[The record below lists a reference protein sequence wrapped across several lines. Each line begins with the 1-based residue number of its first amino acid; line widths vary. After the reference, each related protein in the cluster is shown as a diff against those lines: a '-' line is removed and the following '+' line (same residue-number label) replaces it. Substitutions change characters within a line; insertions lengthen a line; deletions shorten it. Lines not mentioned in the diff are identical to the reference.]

1 MGHGTY
7 PFGIRRSW
15 IVRRG
20 ACTPYCSHAMSCRL
34 AVNVL
39 AFYYNEIKWLHIACV
54 ALSGGLFTLRG
65 LLMMCGGSQLA
76 NHRHLARVSY
86 VIDTILLAGAVLLT
100 IIIHQ
105 YPVANAWLS
114 VKLLLLIGYVL
125 LGIFALRRGKTR
137 LRRSACFVA
146 ALLVYGF
153 IISVA
158 VTHNPRGLLSR
169 SNHAFNAAVPSPV
182 PADAE
187 HW

>member
-1 MGHGTY
+1 
-7 PFGIRRSW
+7 
-15 IVRRG
+15 
-20 ACTPYCSHAMSCRL
+20 MSCRL

-39 AFYYNEIKWLHIACV
+39 AYYYNEIKWLHIACV
-54 ALSGGLFTLRG
+54 ALSGSLFTLRG

-86 VIDTILLAGAVLLT
+86 VIDTILLAAAVLLT

-114 VKLLLLIGYVL
+114 VKLLLLIVYVF
-125 LGIFALRRGKTR
+125 LGIHALRRGKTR

-158 VTHNPRGLLSR
+158 VTHNPRGLLSG

-182 PADAE
+182 PADEE

>member
-1 MGHGTY
+1 
-7 PFGIRRSW
+7 
-15 IVRRG
+15 
-20 ACTPYCSHAMSCRL
+20 MSCRL

-54 ALSGGLFTLRG
+54 TLSGSLFTFRG
-65 LLMMCGGSQLA
+65 LLVMCGSQLA
-76 NHRHLARVSY
+76 NHIYLARVSY
-86 VIDTILLAGAVLLT
+86 VIDTILLAAAVLLT

-114 VKLLLLIGYVL
+114 VKLLLLIVYVF
-125 LGIFALRRGKTR
+125 LGIHALRRGKTW
-137 LRRSACFVA
+137 LRRSAYFVA

-158 VTHNPRGLLSR
+158 ITHNPRGLLSG

>member
-34 AVNVL
+34 AVDVL
-39 AFYYNEIKWLHIACV
+39 ALHYNEIKSLHIACV
-54 ALSGGLFTLRG
+54 ALSGSLFTFRG
-65 LLMMCGGSQLA
+65 LHMMCGSPLA
-76 NHRHLARVSY
+76 NHIYLARVSY
-86 VIDTILLAGAVLLT
+86 VIDTILLAAAVLLT

-114 VKLLLLIGYVL
+114 VKLLCLIGYVL

-137 LRRSACFVA
+137 RRRSAYFVA

-169 SNHAFNAAVPSPV
+169 SNHAFNVAVPSPV